1 MRDATIIV
9 KTFERPQCLE
19 RLLASIVGAHWQGPV
34 LIGDDSRRPYR
45 DPILARYG
53 GMVTEY
59 LCMPFDIGS
68 SAGRNLLLK
77 KVATPYFVLCDDD
90 FIFDARTDVNRLRE
104 LVETAGLDLVGGV
117 YFDRM
122 APSWRQ
128 AAAAAARL
136 DWWHLCLRLG
146 IEVPR
151 KTFFNFAPCGVN
163 QWRLTDIP
171 YTPPGGSLRLC
182 EQLLPGADAPPD
194 RDRGRMGGIIENG
207 RASGF
212 FLQGKKSRAPHRAHG
227 RSWRA
232 APDGTAAV
240 IQQVSRSGIR
250 DASEDVR
257 ECNHG
262 TTPAAD
268 PRAMEAN
275 LQTAD
280 YRREGTPSGQR
291 RRITAALTHAFPIST
306 DSKGLVMDKGYILP
320 RPPGQGA
327 RRRGVVLNEERE

>member
-90 FIFDARTDVNRLRE
+90 FVFDARTDVNRLRE

-171 YTPPGGSLRLC
+171 YTPPVVRCDYVSNFFLARMRRLIETVGGWEESLKMGEHQDFFFKAKRAGLRVGHTEEVGVLHLMELPPSYSRYRDREYAMRPKMFASATTGQRLRRTLERWRLICRRRTTGGKERLPANGGGSLL
-182 EQLLPGADAPPD
+182 
-194 RDRGRMGGIIENG
+194 
-207 RASGF
+207 
-212 FLQGKKSRAPHRAHG
+212 H
-227 RSWRA
+227 
-232 APDGTAAV
+232 
-240 IQQVSRSGIR
+240 
-250 DASEDVR
+250 
-257 ECNHG
+257 
-262 TTPAAD
+262 
-268 PRAMEAN
+268 
-275 LQTAD
+275 
-280 YRREGTPSGQR
+280 
-291 RRITAALTHAFPIST
+291 
-306 DSKGLVMDKGYILP
+306 
-320 RPPGQGA
+320 
-327 RRRGVVLNEERE
+327 